1 VGLSP
6 LSLLDSPL
14 VLYLEVVAMLL
25 QKIRQV
31 IAIALVVTSSSF
43 VGFAVYILNSL
54 PDQIAESKSALEK
67 NQLLQDI
74 RDVYNSSQTA
84 QP

>member
-6 LSLLDSPL
+6 LSLLVSPL

-25 QKIRQV
+25 QRIRQV
-31 IAIALVVTSSSF
+31 IAIALVVMSLGY
-43 VGFAVYILNSL
+43 VGVAAFILNSL
-54 PDQIAESKSALEK
+54 PNQIAESKTALEK
-67 NQLLQDI
+67 NRLQQEI